1 MAYYAYK
8 NVRDLL
14 PDHII
19 KAQGEDYEGTCD
31 YDGDMWIA
39 AADYIIELKAQVE
52 AQQTSMRLALNGM
65 KNHGSAYLGHMT
77 EYEAAIAALEE
88 ALK

>member
-19 KAQGEDYEGTCD
+19 EAQGPDYEGTCD

-39 AADYIIELKAQVE
+39 AADYIIELRAENEKLRE
-52 AQQTSMRLALNGM
+52 ALQKIANWDEGV
-65 KNHGSAYLGHMT
+65 LGGT
-77 EYEAAIAALEE
+77 ARAALGE
-88 ALK
+88 KT